1 MAVAPAAPASESPA
15 GGQSFGTPGYR
26 MYVLLSLTLVYT
38 LNFIDR
44 NLLGVVAQ
52 PIIAEFG
59 LSDTEYGFLNGPPF
73 ALFYALMGI
82 PIAMA
87 ADRLNRVAIIAL
99 CIAIWSLMTALCGF
113 ASSFAFLLIARVG
126 VAIGEA
132 GSTPPSNSLIGD
144 YFKPKSRANALG
156 IFAMG
161 VTIGSAMAAGFGGII
176 VGLKDETVVSF
187 FATFGMPDIHEQL
200 GWGANFGWRF
210 TFIALGLPGLMIAL
224 LIFLTVKEPPRGY
237 SDPPGA
243 QRVEKASIIETFKEL
258 GTKPTFWTM
267 SLGAALVAFVG
278 YGLFGFQAPMM
289 QRLHGMAPGTFQLTY
304 GVPLAL
310 ISAVGTFMGGL
321 LTERLTPRSG
331 NAVAWI
337 PAVGVLVAIPLYI
350 LGFYSEPGTMQLVLW
365 GTGAMFHYT
374 YLGAQY
380 TIGQGVV
387 SQRSRASAIAILLFI
402 IALIGNGLG
411 PQIVGILSDM
421 FMRIQIEGAG
431 MGDTL
436 TNAICRAKD
445 LSALPLD
452 HQEVCK
458 MAYGEGLRQSMAA
471 VVLFF
476 IPAAAFYLLA
486 SLTLKKDLVAKP
498 V

>member
-1 MAVAPAAPASESPA
+1 MAMAPAAPASEAPA

-87 ADRLNRVAIIAL
+87 ADRFNRVAIIAL

-144 YFKPKSRANALG
+144 YFKPKSRPNALG
-156 IFAMG
+156 VFAMG
-161 VTIGSAMAAGFGGII
+161 VTIGSALAAGFGGII

-210 TFIALGLPGLMIAL
+210 TFIALGVPGLIIAVL
-224 LIFLTVKEPPRGY
+224 AFLTVKEPPRGY

-243 QRVEKASIIETFKEL
+243 QRVEKASIVETLKEL
-258 GTKPTFWTM
+258 GAKPTFWTM

-289 QRLHGMAPGTFQLTY
+289 QRLHGMAPGTFQLQY

-321 LTERLTPRSG
+321 LTEKLTPRSS

-337 PAVGVLVAIPLYI
+337 PAAGVLIAIPFYI
-350 LGFYSEPGTMQLVLW
+350 WGFYSPPGTMQLVIW
-365 GTGAMFHYT
+365 GTGALFHYT

-387 SQRSRASAIAILLFI
+387 SQRSRASAIAVLLFI

-411 PQIVGILSDM
+411 PQVVGILSDM
-421 FMRIQIEGAG
+421 FMRIQIESAG
-431 MGDTL
+431 MGDVL
-436 TNAICRAKD
+436 TNAACRAKD
-445 LSALPLD
+445 LSGLAAE
-452 HQEVCK
+452 QQAVCAT
-458 MAYGEGLRQSMAA
+458 AYGEGLRQSMAA
-471 VVLFF
+471 TVLFL

-486 SLTLKKDLVAKP
+486 SLTLKKDMVAKP

>member
-1 MAVAPAAPASESPA
+1 MSTGTAAASGAPAE
-15 GGQSFGTPGYR
+15 GQSYGTPSYR
-26 MYVLLSLTLVYT
+26 LYVLLSLTMVYT

-87 ADRLNRVAIIAL
+87 ADRFNRVAIMAI
-99 CIAIWSLMTALCGF
+99 CIAVWSLMTALCGF
-113 ASSFAFLLIARVG
+113 ASSFVFLLIARIG

-132 GSTPPSNSLIGD
+132 GGTPPSNSIIAD
-144 YFKPKSRANALG
+144 YFKPRSRANALG

-161 VTIGSAMAAGFGGII
+161 VTIGGALASGFGGLI
-176 VGLKDETVVSF
+176 VGLTDETVVRF
-187 FATFGMPDIHEQL
+187 FAMFGMPDIHEQL
-200 GWGANFGWRF
+200 GWGENFGWRF
-210 TFIALGLPGLMIAL
+210 AFIALGFPGLIIAL
-224 LIFLTVKEPPRGY
+224 ILFLTVKEPPRGF
-237 SDPPGA
+237 SDPPGV
-243 QRVEKASIIETFKEL
+243 QRVQKASIVETLKEL
-258 GTKPTFWTM
+258 GSKPTFWTM
-267 SLGAALVAFVG
+267 ALGAALVALVG

-289 QRLHGMAPGTFQLTY
+289 QRLHGMPPGDFALQY

-310 ISAVGTFMGGL
+310 VSAVGTFLGGY
-321 LTERLTPRSG
+321 LTQIFTPRSPT
-331 NAVAWI
+331 AVAWI
-337 PAVGVLVAIPLYI
+337 PAVGMLVAIPLYI
-350 LGFYSEPGTMQLVLW
+350 GGFYMAPGPVQLVTW
-365 GTGAMFHYT
+365 GAGAMFHYA

-411 PQIVGILSDM
+411 PLIVGVLSDM
-421 FMRIQIEGAG
+421 FMRLQIEAAG
-431 MGDTL
+431 MGDAL
-436 TNAICRAKD
+436 TTTICRARD
-445 LSALPLD
+445 VSALTAE
-452 HQEVCK
+452 QQAVCAA
-458 MAYGEGLRQSMAA
+458 AYGEGVRQSMSAT
-471 VVLFF
+471 VLFF
-476 IPAAAFYLLA
+476 VPAAAFYLLA
-486 SLTLKKDLVAKP
+486 SLTLKKDMVAKP

>member
-1 MAVAPAAPASESPA
+1 MSTVTAGAAGAPAE
-15 GGQSFGTPGYR
+15 GQSFGTPGYR
-26 MYVLLSLTLVYT
+26 LYVLLSLTLVYT

-52 PIIAEFG
+52 PIITEFA

-99 CIAIWSLMTALCGF
+99 CIAVWSLMTALCGF
-113 ASSFAFLLIARVG
+113 ATSFVFLLIARVG

-132 GSTPPSNSLIGD
+132 GSTPPSNSIIGD
-144 YFKPKSRANALG
+144 YFKPRNRANALG

-161 VTIGSAMAAGFGGII
+161 VTIGSALAAGFGGVI
-176 VGLKDETVVSF
+176 VGLTDETVVGF
-187 FATFGMPDIHEQL
+187 FALFGMPDIHTQL
-200 GWGANFGWRF
+200 GWGENFGWRF
-210 TFIALGLPGLMIAL
+210 TFIALGVPGLVIAL
-224 LIFLTVKEPPRGY
+224 LVFLTVKEPPRGF
-237 SDPPGA
+237 SDPPGV
-243 QRVEKASIIETFKEL
+243 QRVEKASITETLKEL
-258 GTKPTFWTM
+258 GSKPTFWTM
-267 SLGAALVAFVG
+267 SIGAALVALVG

-289 QRLHGMAPGTFQLTY
+289 QRLHGIPPGEFQLQY

-310 ISAVGTFMGGL
+310 MSAVGTFMGGY
-321 LTERLTPRSG
+321 LTQVLTPRSAT
-331 NAVAWI
+331 AVAWI
-337 PAVGVLVAIPLYI
+337 PAVGVLIAIPLYVF
-350 LGFYSEPGTMQLVLW
+350 GFYMTPGLPQLLVW
-365 GTGAMFHYT
+365 GTGALFHYA

-421 FMRIQIEGAG
+421 FMRMQIESAG
-431 MGDTL
+431 MGAEL
-436 TNAICRAKD
+436 TNAVCRARD
-445 LSALPLD
+445 LSALTAE
-452 HQEVCK
+452 QQAVCVT
-458 MAYGEGLRQSMAA
+458 AYGEGVRQSMAA
-471 VVLFF
+471 TVLFLV
-476 IPAAAFYLLA
+476 PAAAFYLLC

-498 V
+498 I